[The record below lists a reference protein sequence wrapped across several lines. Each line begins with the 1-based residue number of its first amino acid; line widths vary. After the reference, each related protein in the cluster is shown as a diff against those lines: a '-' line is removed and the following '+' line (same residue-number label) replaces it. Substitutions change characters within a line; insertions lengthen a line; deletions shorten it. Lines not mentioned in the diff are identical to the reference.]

1 MPVEQVINIQEETGI
16 FICLIGKVQVS
27 EELALERFVRRVVTN
42 TFPQIS
48 KLKSACQLAG
58 SVNDAAVPLHF
69 AVIIMPVPYCTA
81 GLPFLLLRMPESQ
94 SRVVGQVFIF
104 ISCPFQFNT
113 GISYIFIGIF
123 DISHY
128 TCADFC
134 FQAVLDFVVEC
145 GQAPG

>member
-48 KLKSACQLAG
+48 KFKSACQLAG
-58 SVNDAAVPLHF
+58 SVNNAAVPLHF
-69 AVIIMPVPYCTA
+69 AVIIMPVPCCTA

-94 SRVVGQVFIF
+94 SRVVGQVFISF
-104 ISCPFQFNT
+104 LVHSNSIPVFLTSSLAYLISPT
-113 GISYIFIGIF
+113 
-123 DISHY
+123 
-128 TCADFC
+128 TP
-134 FQAVLDFVVEC
+134 
-145 GQAPG
+145 APTFASRLSLIL